1 MIRAAATAFL
11 LMLAPAAEAQELS
24 PDAFQSRTEGHAFGT
39 YFADGTLLGF
49 EIFLK
54 DRKVIWQAAD
64 GTCQKGIWQVQNG
77 YVCYL
82 YEEVN
87 PGHCMIYRE
96 EGDVIIGRTDDG
108 EDFTLRLGSKDD
120 VTCPT
125 GEPLLSQGATG
136 ADLLPAAL
144 P

>member
-1 MIRAAATAFL
+1 MIRAAATAL
-11 LMLAPAAEAQELS
+11 ALMLAPAAQAQELT
-24 PDAFQSRTEGHAFGT
+24 PEAFQARTEGHAFGT

-49 EIFLK
+49 EIFLSG
-54 DRKVIWQAAD
+54 RKVIWQAAD

-87 PGHCMIYRE
+87 PGHCMIYRA
-96 EGDVIIGRTDDG
+96 EGDAIIGRTDYG
-108 EDFTLRLGSKDD
+108 EDFTLRLGLKDD

-125 GEPLLSQGATG
+125 GEPLLSQGTTG